1 MTFSCRLACLRK
13 RGALVRASRSELRV
27 RPLPTNRTSTGTKF
41 RVQDIPK
48 ELLGI
53 AGTVIDHGLRLSKRW

>member
-1 MTFSCRLACLRK
+1 M
-13 RGALVRASRSELRV
+13 G
-27 RPLPTNRTSTGTKF
+27 G

-53 AGTVIDHGLRLSKRW
+53 AGTVIDHGLRLSRRWQPVHFNKISATAAY